1 MRQKFNLTYENQC
14 KAIYLR
20 IIPLIL
26 KLDYSQLR
34 KKTGIIGIW
43 DDHDYGVNDGDSR
56 NPAKIRMKQIYLDY
70 LDEP

>member
-1 MRQKFNLTYENQC
+1 MRQNFNLTYENQC

-20 IIPLIL
+20 IPLIL

-34 KKTGIIGIW
+34 TKTGIIGIW

-56 NPAKIRMKQIYLDY
+56 NPAKIRIKQIYLDY